1 MPVGAI
7 GSATVAAGTGSC
19 SGGGGGGG
27 GPNGGNAS
35 L

>member
-19 SGGGGGGG
+19 SGGGGGG
-27 GPNGGNAS
+27 PNGGNAS